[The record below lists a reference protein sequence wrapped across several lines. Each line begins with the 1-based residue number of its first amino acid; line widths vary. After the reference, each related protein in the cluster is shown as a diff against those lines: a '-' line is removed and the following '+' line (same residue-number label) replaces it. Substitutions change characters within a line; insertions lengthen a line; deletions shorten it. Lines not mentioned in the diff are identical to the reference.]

1 MGNKKQKVQSKQQ
14 NQKRGS
20 QQGKTV
26 LFSIRSKIIVCF
38 LVPIIFMVMLGII
51 SYQKAAEGM
60 STSFRESTQET
71 VDMASEYVDMTNSF
85 IEAEALKYVV
95 DSELG
100 KYFIGVY
107 GNDPVKETTLANQVK
122 TQILAS
128 QVGNSFISNIYI
140 ITEETT
146 PMISTK
152 SKSQNGMYEAYM
164 AEMAPDGNLADWSD
178 HHDVLDEKL
187 LVPKDSYILT
197 CQRKAQTGKAVVVID
212 VKADAI
218 RSFLQDMNL
227 GDGSYVGFVTAGGRE
242 IAVQHL
248 AGEETGTPVE
258 DRTVFAD
265 KDFFAQT
272 GAAQE
277 AQEVVFEGESY
288 LYFSNVSEK
297 TGATMCALVPMHVV
311 TSQAESIKNLTVMGV
326 VVSSV
331 IAALIGLAITSGIR
345 GNMHRISGSFKVV
358 ADGNLA
364 TQVSVRGNDEFQGL
378 AAAANNMIANNK
390 QLVQKVNLATDKLA
404 VSADEVTEAS
414 GVIQEYSVDIAHA
427 ISEINDGMEKQ
438 SVHAQECVVKTGTL
452 SEEIQQ
458 VSNIARQVESLV
470 ANAEEMI
477 RHGMELVQVL
487 GERAGET
494 TAVTAKVEESILELK
509 KESEIIDRF
518 VGMITDISEQT
529 NLLSLNASIEAARA
543 GEAGRGFAV
552 VAEEIRKLADNS
564 AEAAGEIRNNVGH
577 ISAQTTVS
585 VESAKQAGS
594 MVALQ
599 TEAVSEVTGVFRDM
613 NQAMDDLFCG
623 LKQILE
629 KTGQA
634 DRDREDALEAVQN
647 ISAIIEETA
656 QSAEVVRTVAE
667 NLQRNVENLNGTAE
681 SLDENMSG
689 LKTEIAVFKT
699 E

>member
-1 MGNKKQKVQSKQQ
+1 MGNKRQKVQSKQQ
-14 NQKRGS
+14 KQKRGS

-71 VDMASEYVDMTNSF
+71 VDMASAYVDMTNSF

-107 GNDPVKETTLANQVK
+107 GNDPVKETTLANQV
-122 TQILAS
+122 TRQILAS

-152 SKSQNGMYEAYM
+152 SKSQNGIYEAYM
-164 AEMAPDGNLADWSD
+164 AEMAPDGNLADWDD

-197 CQRKAQTGKAVVVID
+197 CQRKAQTGKAVIVID

-277 AQEVVFEGESY
+277 AQEVVFEGENY

-345 GNMHRISGSFKVV
+345 GNMHRISGSLKVV

-458 VSNIARQVESLV
+458 VSNIAREVESLV

-477 RHGMELVQVL
+477 HHGMELVQVL

-529 NLLSLNASIEAARA
+529 NLLSLNASIEAACA

>member
-1 MGNKKQKVQSKQQ
+1 MGNKRQKVQSKQQ
-14 NQKRGS
+14 KQKRGS

-71 VDMASEYVDMTNSF
+71 VDMASAYVDMTNSF

-107 GNDPVKETTLANQVK
+107 GNDPVKETTLANQV
-122 TQILAS
+122 TRQILAS

-152 SKSQNGMYEAYM
+152 SKSQNGIYEAYM
-164 AEMAPDGNLADWSD
+164 AEMAPDGNLADWDD

-197 CQRKAQTGKAVVVID
+197 CQRKAQTGKAVIVID

-277 AQEVVFEGESY
+277 AQEVVFEGENY

-345 GNMHRISGSFKVV
+345 GNMHRISGSLKVV

-458 VSNIARQVESLV
+458 VSNIAREVESLV

-477 RHGMELVQVL
+477 HHGMELVQVL

-494 TAVTAKVEESILELK
+494 TAVTAKVEESIL
-509 KESEIIDRF
+509 
-518 VGMITDISEQT
+518 
-529 NLLSLNASIEAARA
+529 
-543 GEAGRGFAV
+543 
-552 VAEEIRKLADNS
+552 
-564 AEAAGEIRNNVGH
+564 
-577 ISAQTTVS
+577 
-585 VESAKQAGS
+585 
-594 MVALQ
+594 
-599 TEAVSEVTGVFRDM
+599 AVSYTH
-613 NQAMDDLFCG
+613 LT
-623 LKQILE
+623 LPTIL
-629 KTGQA
+629 
-634 DRDREDALEAVQN
+634 LV
-647 ISAIIEETA
+647 
-656 QSAEVVRTVAE
+656 
-667 NLQRNVENLNGTAE
+667 
-681 SLDENMSG
+681 
-689 LKTEIAVFKT
+689 
-699 E
+699 

>member
-1 MGNKKQKVQSKQQ
+1 MGNKRQKVQSKQQ
-14 NQKRGS
+14 KQKRGS
-20 QQGKTV
+20 QQGKRV

-71 VDMASEYVDMTNSF
+71 INMASEYVDMTNSF

-107 GNDPVKETTLANQVK
+107 GNDSVKETTLANQVK
-122 TQILAS
+122 RQILAS

-152 SKSQNGMYEAYM
+152 SKSQNGIYEAYM
-164 AEMAPDGNLADWSD
+164 AEMAPDGNLADWDD

-197 CQRKAQTGKAVVVID
+197 CQRKAQTGKAVIVID

-277 AQEVVFEGESY
+277 AQEVVFEGENY

-345 GNMHRISGSFKVV
+345 GNMHRISGSLKVV

-458 VSNIARQVESLV
+458 VSNIAREVESLV

-477 RHGMELVQVL
+477 HHGMELVQVL

>member
-1 MGNKKQKVQSKQQ
+1 MGNKRQKVQSKQQ
-14 NQKRGS
+14 KQKRGS

-71 VDMASEYVDMTNSF
+71 VDMASAYVDMTNSF

-107 GNDPVKETTLANQVK
+107 GNDPVKETTLANQV
-122 TQILAS
+122 TRQILAS

-152 SKSQNGMYEAYM
+152 SKSQNGIYEAYM
-164 AEMAPDGNLADWSD
+164 AEMAPDGNLADWDD

-197 CQRKAQTGKAVVVID
+197 CQRKAQTGKAVIVID

-277 AQEVVFEGESY
+277 AQEVVFEGENY

-345 GNMHRISGSFKVV
+345 GNMHRISGSLKVV

-458 VSNIARQVESLV
+458 VSNIAREVESLV

-477 RHGMELVQVL
+477 HHGMELVQVL